1 MSGSSVHTFKVR
13 VEQAIATRRAA
24 FKTLAL
30 EALKRA
36 REQDE
41 LLEFPAHCHTE
52 TTLFDAFRAMR
63 AEIRAH
69 ETHQMAIAM
78 EQGGLSDHDIFL
90 LLGHEK

>member
-13 VEQAIATRRAA
+13 VEQAVEQRREK
-24 FKTLAL
+24 FKVLAL

-36 REQDE
+36 REEDAP
-41 LLEFPAHCHTE
+41 LTFPTHCHTE

-69 ETHQMAIAM
+69 EVHQMAIEM
-78 EQGGLSDHDIFL
+78 EKAGLSDHDIFL